1 MGLMPE
7 GAPAMAVLEPRENRL
22 LAALGPGECAELAPY
37 LHAVELR
44 RGAVLM
50 RPGEPVG
57 YVWFPHSAVVSLT
70 ALLADGGTAESATIG
85 REGAVGLV
93 PALGDG
99 RGASY
104 GIVQVTGSASRMER
118 SRFRAA
124 FEDRPALRRLCL
136 LYYEALVAQIL
147 QSVACNALHSVEAR
161 FCRRLLMLHD
171 RVGRDE
177 IRLTHQALAEM
188 LGVQRST
195 LTVVA
200 QTLQHEGLIRYQ
212 RGLVEVVDRA
222 GLEAAACECYAAA
235 RGTLERLLPGTY
247 A

>member
-1 MGLMPE
+1 
-7 GAPAMAVLEPRENRL
+7 V
-22 LAALGPGECAELAPY
+22 
-37 LHAVELR
+37 H
-44 RGAVLM
+44 
-50 RPGEPVG
+50 
-57 YVWFPHSAVVSLT
+57 
-70 ALLADGGTAESATIG
+70 I
-85 REGAVGLV
+85 
-93 PALGDG
+93 
-99 RGASY
+99 
-104 GIVQVTGSASRMER
+104 TGSASRIER
-118 SRFRAA
+118 SRFRTA
-124 FEDRPALRRLCL
+124 FEARPALRRLCL

-161 FCRRLLMLHD
+161 FCRRMLMLHD
-171 RVGRDE
+171 RIGRDE

-212 RGLVEVVDRA
+212 RGLIEILDRA